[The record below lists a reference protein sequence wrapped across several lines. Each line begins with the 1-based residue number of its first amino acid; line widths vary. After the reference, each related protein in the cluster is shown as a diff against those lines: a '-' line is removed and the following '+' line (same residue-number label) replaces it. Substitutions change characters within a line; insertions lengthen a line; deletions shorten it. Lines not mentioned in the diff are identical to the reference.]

1 MNDIKMFK
9 NDLFEVAVKLKNGDI
24 VFDTE
29 LVAKC
34 LGFTQIKNDKEYVRW
49 ETINKYLSKSFSQDV
64 GKGDFIPE
72 AAVYKLA
79 FKASNEVAEKFQDWL
94 AVEVLPSIR
103 KHGAYM
109 TDDIVDQFIN
119 DPDFGIRLL
128 TQFKEE
134 RQKRKEVEKV
144 NNILM
149 HINKNYTC
157 TEIAKEIGFKSAAAL
172 NNDLREKKIQYKQ
185 NETWVLYSKYADNGY
200 VDIKQEVLDNGKV
213 IYHRKFTQ
221 LGREF
226 LLKLYGIDEYKAM

>member
-1 MNDIKMFK
+1 MNKLQKFK
-9 NDLFEVAVKLKNGDI
+9 NDLFEVAVKLDNGDI
-24 VFDTE
+24 VFDVE

-34 LGFTQIKNDKEYVRW
+34 LGFTETKNNKEYIRW
-49 ETINKYLSKSFSQDV
+49 RTVNGYLKFSQDV
-64 GKGDFIPE
+64 AKGDFIPE

-157 TEIAKEIGFKSAAAL
+157 TEIAKEIGFKSATAL

-200 VDIKQEVLDNGKV
+200 VNIKQEVLDNGKV

>member
-1 MNDIKMFK
+1 MNNLEVFK
-9 NDLFEVAVKLKNGDI
+9 NDLFEVAVKLESGEV

-34 LGFTQIKNDKEYVRW
+34 LGIIQKKNDIEYVRW
-49 ETINKYLSKSFSQDV
+49 ERVNEYLKFSPQV
-64 GKGDFIPE
+64 GKGDLIPE

-94 AVEVLPSIR
+94 ATEVLPSIR

-109 TDDIVDQFIN
+109 TEDVVDQFIN

-149 HINKNYTC
+149 HVNKNYTC
-157 TEIAKEIGFKSAAAL
+157 TEIAKELGFKSATAL

-185 NETWVLYSKYADNGY
+185 NETWILYSKYSDNGY
-200 VDIKQEVLDNGKV
+200 VDIKQDVLDNGKV

-226 LLKLYGIDEYKAM
+226 LLKLYGISESKAM

>member
-1 MNDIKMFK
+1 MFK
-9 NDLFEVAVKLKNGDI
+9 NDLFEVTVKLKNGDI
-24 VFDTE
+24 VFDAE

-72 AAVYKLA
+72 SAVYKLA

-94 AVEVLPSIR
+94 AIEVLPSIR

-185 NETWVLYSKYADNGY
+185 NETWVLYSKYADSGY